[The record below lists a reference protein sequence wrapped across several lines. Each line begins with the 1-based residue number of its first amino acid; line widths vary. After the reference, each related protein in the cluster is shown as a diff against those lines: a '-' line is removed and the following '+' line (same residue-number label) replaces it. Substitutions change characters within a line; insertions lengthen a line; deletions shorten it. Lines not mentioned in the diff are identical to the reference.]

1 MQHSC
6 NGGWETPFSISF
18 RPGLIEPP
26 QFPPSLSLLWGLLLR
41 CVGQEELF
49 AALFNVGIRARLSP
63 ATLSPALPDEGAA
76 ASMEATLFNS
86 RTGVPTRYKGV
97 TDMRDTLRSNC
108 LLRSNPFSSLD
119 CME

>member
-26 QFPPSLSLLWGLLLR
+26 QFPPSLSLLR
-41 CVGQEELF
+41 RVGQDELF

-63 ATLSPALPDEGAA
+63 AALSPALPHEGAA
-76 ASMEATLFNS
+76 ASMEATVFNS

-97 TDMRDTLRSNC
+97 IDMRDTLRSNC